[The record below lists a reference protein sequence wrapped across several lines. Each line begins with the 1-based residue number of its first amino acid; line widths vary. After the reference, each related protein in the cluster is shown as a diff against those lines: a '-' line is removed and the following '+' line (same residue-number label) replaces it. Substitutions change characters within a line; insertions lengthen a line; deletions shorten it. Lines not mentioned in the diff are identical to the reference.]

1 MAVVTNYILFLA
13 NSPNNFLIAPTHRPP
28 PPPPA
33 ASPQLKIGSA
43 MASWKWTCNVKYFL
57 QLQDNLQSFQ

>member
-13 NSPNNFLIAPTHRPP
+13 NSPKNFLSAPTHR
-28 PPPPA
+28 
-33 ASPQLKIGSA
+33 PQLKIGSA

>member
-1 MAVVTNYILFLA
+1 MMAVVTNYILFLA
-13 NSPNNFLIAPTHRPP
+13 NSPKNFLSAPTHRPPPPPRPFPPEFLQAPHPPPP

-43 MASWKWTCNVKYFL
+43 MAS
-57 QLQDNLQSFQ
+57 

>member
-13 NSPNNFLIAPTHRPP
+13 NSPKNFLSAPTHRPP

>member
-1 MAVVTNYILFLA
+1 MMAVVTNYILFLA
-13 NSPNNFLIAPTHRPP
+13 NSPKNFLSAPTHRPGP

-43 MASWKWTCNVKYFL
+43 MAS
-57 QLQDNLQSFQ
+57 